1 MILAKEVSPLSFVA
15 ATEYHTP
22 GEKAMFHVKRVGELF
37 CFFPLFLFGL
47 KGKSGGKREMQEGVK
62 LFVQSNTPS

>member
-1 MILAKEVSPLSFVA
+1 
-15 ATEYHTP
+15 
-22 GEKAMFHVKRVGELF
+22 MFHVKRVGELF
-37 CFFPLFLFGL
+37 CFLPLFLFGL